1 MRRMADAINNVM
13 TVPEFSQHLG
23 YGRTYGYQLKKE
35 GRLVLNSD
43 GLVLVAESI
52 AKIEASRD
60 PARQAVADRHAAA
73 RAMDAAAEKA
83 SGEPDAEEAGAI
95 AGGYDYDY
103 QRAKA
108 KREHYAAARE
118 HTLYLREAGQL
129 MERGQV
135 LAAFANAGALLRAR
149 LEGMPATVAPMLIG
163 RDESALHAVLVDQVE
178 QVLRDISRAF
188 EQAASAEGVES

>member
-1 MRRMADAINNVM
+1 MADATHTVM

-35 GRLVLNSD
+35 GRLVLNAD
-43 GLVLVAESI
+43 GRVLVAESI
-52 AKIEASRD
+52 ARIDETKD
-60 PARQAVADRHAAA
+60 PARKAVVDRHAAA
-73 RAMDAAAEKA
+73 RAVDAAEERA
-83 SGEPDAEEAGAI
+83 SGESDAEEAGAV

-135 LAAFANAGALLRAR
+135 LAAFAHAGALLRAR

-163 RDESALHAVLVDQVE
+163 RDEPSLHAVLVDQVE

>member
-1 MRRMADAINNVM
+1 MADAINNVM
-13 TVPEFSQHLG
+13 TVPVFSQHLG

-35 GRLVLNSD
+35 GRLVLNAD

-52 AKIEASRD
+52 ARIEETKD
-60 PARQAVADRHAAA
+60 PARNAVADRHAAA
-73 RAMDAAAEKA
+73 RATDAAAERA
-83 SGEPDAEEAGAI
+83 GGEPDAEEAGAV
-95 AGGYDYDY
+95 AGGHDYDY

-135 LAAFANAGALLRAR
+135 LAAFAHAGALLRAR
-149 LEGMPATVAPMLIG
+149 LEGMPATVAPTLIG
-163 RDESALHAVLVDQVE
+163 RDEAAMHAVLVDQVE

-188 EQAASAEGVES
+188 EQAVSAEGGEG